1 MTIYQTMAMS
11 GVKTLKIRPLEP
23 THGQCLASVLAYLD
37 HCPAVAW
44 AHKMNTGA
52 HVESG
57 TDERGSK
64 VRRFIRYGFPG
75 LSDIIGQLRDGRF
88 LAIEIKVKRDKLS
101 PEQAAFLDQVNAAGG
116 IAFVARSIEDAREN
130 LETKHGVPLDQDR

>member
-1 MTIYQTMAMS
+1 MRSLAP
-11 GVKTLKIRPLEP
+11 KPLKLRQLEP
-23 THGQCLASVLAYLD
+23 THGEAMASVLAYLV

-52 HVESG
+52 HFQSG
-57 TDERGSK
+57 IDERGRK

-88 LAIEIKVKRDKLS
+88 MAIEIKVKRDKPS
-101 PEQAAFLDQVNAAGG
+101 PEQAAFLAQVNAAGG
-116 IAFVARSIEDAREN
+116 LAFVAHGIDDAQAT
-130 LETKHGVPLDQDR
+130 LETQHG